1 MRSIVAVLVVTAC
14 GGAPPVT
21 HYYDLAIARAG
32 VVGPRST
39 AEGRCGV
46 SGVSIDAFDVD
57 RPYDDDR
64 MVYRVDP
71 YRLDY
76 YEYHRWAATPGALV
90 GAFLADAFERS
101 GRFRHVSRTNDDHS
115 VRVSGRVLAIEEVD
129 TTPTRWLGRL
139 AIELTA
145 TDSAD
150 GRVLWTRDYD
160 ETEPMPTRSP
170 AGLARALTVA
180 AGRIASRAIPDLV
193 SQTSASEAACATA
206 AARR

>member
-1 MRSIVAVLVVTAC
+1 VKTVAIVLAVTAC

-21 HYYDLAIARAG
+21 HYYELAPPAVTTEPASGPALAI
-32 VVGPRST
+32 
-39 AEGRCGV
+39 E
-46 SGVSIDAFDVD
+46 AFDVD

-71 YRLDY
+71 YRVDY
-76 YEYHRWAATPGALV
+76 YEYHRWAASPGALV
-90 GAFLADAFERS
+90 GSYLADAFERS
-101 GRFRHVSRTNDDHS
+101 GRFRHVSRTTDDNS
-115 VRVSGRVLAIEEVD
+115 VRVVGRVLAIEEID
-129 TTPTRWLGRL
+129 ASPTRWLGRL

-145 TDSAD
+145 MDSTN

-160 ETEPMPTRSP
+160 EREPMPMRSP

-180 AGRIASRAIPDLV
+180 AARIAERAIPELV
-193 SQTSASEAACATA
+193 AQTSVAEPACATA

>member
-1 MRSIVAVLVVTAC
+1 VKTVVMLLVVTAC

-21 HYYDLAIARAG
+21 HYYELAPPVLAAQPESGPALAI
-32 VVGPRST
+32 
-39 AEGRCGV
+39 E
-46 SGVSIDAFDVD
+46 AFEVD

-71 YRLDY
+71 YRVDY
-76 YEYHRWAATPGALV
+76 YEYHRWAASPGALV
-90 GAFLADAFERS
+90 GSYLADAFERS
-101 GRFRHVSRTNDDHS
+101 GRFRHVSRTADDNS
-115 VRVSGRVLAIEEVD
+115 VRVTGRVLAIEEID
-129 TTPTRWLGRL
+129 TSPTRWLGRL

-145 TDSAD
+145 TDSAS

-160 ETEPMPTRSP
+160 ESEPMAMRSP

-180 AGRIASRAIPDLV
+180 AARIAKRAIPELV
-193 SQTSASEAACATA
+193 AQASVGEAACATA